1 MAGGEAVDWQKVGG
15 VVVAG
20 YGVASGQGEGSPY
33 PAGSI
38 ALQVPFFRE
47 RGLDLDGYFL
57 GTLNVDVAPFEF
69 VMQQPVYCF
78 RQVGWWGEIP
88 PEDFSFQVCR
98 LGVGGRLYEGLVYF
112 PHPET
117 KPAHGQRP
125 CVVEVL
131 AERILGVG
139 YGDDVEVWLPVGS
152 LRLMA

>member
-1 MAGGEAVDWQKVGG
+1 MDWQKVMGK
-15 VVVAG
+15 VVPG

-57 GTLNVDVAPFEF
+57 GTVNVDVAPYEF
-69 VMQQPVYCF
+69 VMQQPVHCF
-78 RQVGWWGEIP
+78 RGVDWWPEIP

-98 LGVGGRLYEGLVYF
+98 LGVGGRVYEGLVYY

-117 KPAHGQRP
+117 KPAHEQRRS
-125 CVVEVL
+125 VVEVL
-131 AERILGVG
+131 VEWVEGLG
-139 YGDDVEVWLPVGS
+139 YGDGVEVWLPVGS
-152 LRLMA
+152 LRLGAE

>member
-1 MAGGEAVDWQKVGG
+1 MDWQRVMG
-15 VVVAG
+15 VVVRG

-38 ALQVPFFRE
+38 ALQAPFFRE
-47 RGLDLDGYFL
+47 RGLDLGGYFL
-57 GTLNVDVAPFEF
+57 GTVNVDVGPYEF

-98 LGVGGRLYEGLVYF
+98 LGVGEVLYKGLVYY

-117 KPAHGQRP
+117 KPAHEQRP
-125 CVVEVL
+125 SVVEVL
-131 AERILGVG
+131 VEWVEGLG
-139 YGDDVEVWLPVGS
+139 YGDGVEVWLPVGS
-152 LRLMA
+152 LRFMA